1 MKQRP
6 VLRRVVIILTGVLFA
21 AYAVYQILVIVKDSS
36 RSLSLEGKIIS
47 GLVAF
52 LFAVLSFFAFSSAFS
67 VAPPPPNDNA
77 YPDELPIV
85 QNMLFLQLR
94 SIAFSLAMV
103 AIVALKLRM
112 AGQVVAYLDVSQ
124 VHTLLY
130 AASYSMTLAG
140 MLVLLLFFVFILPR
154 LPYYRRLAVLL
165 PLFAL
170 VLFLLSFIV
179 DILLF
184 FVFRVALEASSLRTI
199 LARPVFYLGFIGL
212 SLYFLL
218 PPPVT
223 EN

>member
-67 VAPPPPNDNA
+67 VTPPPNDNA

-130 AASYSMTLAG
+130 AVSYSMTLGG